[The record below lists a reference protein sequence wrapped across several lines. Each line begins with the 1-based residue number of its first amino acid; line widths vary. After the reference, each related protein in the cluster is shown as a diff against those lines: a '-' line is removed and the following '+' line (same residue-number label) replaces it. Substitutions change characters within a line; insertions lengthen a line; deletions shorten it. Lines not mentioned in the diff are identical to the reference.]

1 MHKGPVADVKM
12 ILQNMNFFIPRPHI
26 KRIFNAHLSF
36 HLSTGWDLRRQIV
49 KTINLIPNIRHQR
62 CQIDFFVRGQ
72 GVMKYRKMEGNVRT
86 TNLRLENE
94 KPTFCKVSVLSNGL
108 PMAWNRTTC
117 GSWVVGRL
125 WAQFPST
132 EPNFVNL
139 YPFHPPVILV
149 IPG

>member
-86 TNLRLENE
+86 TNLRLETVLLKKNE
-94 KPTFCKVSVLSNGL
+94 KPTFCKVSVLSNGF

-117 GSWVVGRL
+117 RSWVVGRL
-125 WAQFPST
+125 WAQLTPPPFPST
-132 EPNFVNL
+132 AL
-139 YPFHPPVILV
+139 H
-149 IPG
+149 